1 MSTVVPGTSVT
12 IALNWPISLLKSV
25 DFQTFVAQ
33 TSHILNIEIFCTNKR
48 ITIINYKNLPQK
60 VKRK

>member
-25 DFQTFVAQ
+25 DFQTLVAQ
-33 TSHILNIEIFCTNKR
+33 TSHILNMKIFAEIKK
-48 ITIINYKNLPQK
+48 ITMINYKNLP
-60 VKRK
+60 